1 MQERILV
8 VGSADMDLLMN
19 MHVMPRA
26 GETAVEDN
34 RFGYTAGGGG
44 TLSALSLFDLGAC
57 PILAARVGNDS
68 HGAALMRLYEKAGMN
83 PKNVTIDA
91 RAATG
96 LRVCVQEDN
105 GNSRAIYYPGANR
118 NLQLSD
124 VDRVLHAEQPEA
136 LYLSAEIPVET
147 LIGTI
152 RLATTRGIPV
162 FFDGSGIDADFP
174 LHGLSGL
181 EFFCADDKDIYALT
195 GTFPAGTDSCLKAAV
210 ALEKSVRARYYVI
223 KLGDRG
229 LFVYDGKYCH
239 MVPGYGV
246 RMPEDMPLP
255 EALAP
260 SLFLEYLR
268 DGRDVL
274 VACRFAMALSALL
287 VKNGADPNYVPPP
300 DEIRD
305 FAARH

>member
-8 VGSADMDLLMN
+8 VGAADMDLLMN
-19 MHVMPRA
+19 MHLLPRA

-34 RFGYTAGGGG
+34 RFGYSAGGGG
-44 TLSALSLFDLGAC
+44 TLAALSLYDLGAA
-57 PILAARVGNDS
+57 PLLAARVGNDS
-68 HGAALMRLYEKAGMN
+68 HGAALQRLYERAGMN
-83 PKNVTIDA
+83 PHNVTIDA

-96 LRVCVQEDN
+96 LRVSMQEDS
-105 GNSRAIYYPGANR
+105 GNVRVIYYPGANR

-124 VDRVLHAEQPEA
+124 VERVLVGEQPEA
-136 LYLSAEIPVET
+136 LYISTEIPVET
-147 LIGTI
+147 LIGTV
-152 RLATTRGIPV
+152 RLASSRGIPV
-162 FFDGSGIDADFP
+162 FLDGGGIDPDFP
-174 LHGLSGL
+174 LHGLSGI

-210 ALEKSVRARYYVI
+210 ALEKRLRARYYVI

-255 EALAP
+255 ESLSPA
-260 SLFLEYLR
+260 LFLEYLR
-268 DGRDVL
+268 NGRDVL
-274 VACRFAMALSALL
+274 VACRFAMSLAALL
-287 VKNGADPNYVPPP
+287 IKNGSDPNYFPTI

-305 FAARH
+305 FATRH